1 MPPRHDLSGLGVKM
15 LPMALFFTIL
25 LVLCTL
31 LITWAVIYIIYR
43 TVTDES

>member
-1 MPPRHDLSGLGVKM
+1 MV
-15 LPMALFFTIL
+15 LFFEIL

-31 LITWAVIYIIYR
+31 AILWATCYIVYR

>member
-1 MPPRHDLSGLGVKM
+1 MV
-15 LPMALFFTIL
+15 LFFEIL

-31 LITWAVIYIIYR
+31 AILCATCYIVYR